1 MLRKLQYFCV
11 VESIPPMEKPEY
23 ITPIIKCL
31 ELRLP
36 RVICLSQYGD
46 DPDGKGKDFEWGN

>member
-11 VESIPPMEKPEY
+11 VESIPPMGKTEY
-23 ITPIIKCL
+23 TAPQIKCI
-31 ELRLP
+31 EIQLP
-36 RVICLSQYGD
+36 GVICLSQYGD

>member
-1 MLRKLQYFCV
+1 
-11 VESIPPMEKPEY
+11 MEKPEY
-23 ITPIIKCL
+23 ITPIIKCF

-36 RVICLSQYGD
+36 GVICQSLYGD